1 MPIYEYRCA
10 ACGHEMDA
18 LQKLSDAPLKKC
30 PECGK
35 QKLARLM
42 SAPSFRLK
50 GSGWYETDFKN
61 DSDKKRN
68 LVESGDAPAEKSD
81 SAGEAAAKSDE
92 AKKSTAETKPAAAAN
107 GDAGAEKKPAAKKK
121 PAGAARKKASTKAS
135 RSASA

>member
-1 MPIYEYRCA
+1 A
-10 ACGHEMDA
+10 ACGHELDA

-50 GSGWYETDFKN
+50 GSGWYETDFKG

-68 LVESGDAPAEKSD
+68 LVESGDRAEKS
-81 SAGEAAAKSDE
+81 EAAVEATAKTDE
-92 AKKSTAETKPAAAAN
+92 AKSATTEPKPAASGN
-107 GDAGAEKKPAAKKK
+107 GAPTEKKKPAAKK
-121 PAGAARKKASTKAS
+121 
-135 RSASA
+135 